1 MYTDVL
7 IIGSGAGGSALAFAL
22 ARAGLS
28 VVVLEKGAHHSRE
41 QYLHDE
47 LLLSQG
53 AGVFTPSIEEDPHTL
68 VDDHGETSAP
78 RRTNLGWTAQCV
90 GGGTVHMGGY
100 MYRMH
105 PRDFAL
111 RRHFGAYEAV
121 ADWPFG
127 YDELEPYYSLAEW
140 ELGVSGDDSIGSF
153 GGPRSRPFPMPPV
166 RPHGIARHFDRA
178 AARLGRGTVTTPR
191 SVNSQPY
198 AGRPACQYCPL
209 CSAYG
214 CPVGARGT
222 AQEALL
228 ARAIAT
234 GRCALHAQCMVREI
248 TVGPTG
254 RATGCIYFDRH
265 GVERQLWAGI
275 VCVACSAVETARL
288 LLLSRS
294 RYFPHGL
301 ANGSGLVGRNL
312 QLHVSSTVSAR
323 FDLARRDEL
332 RAEPASPFLGR
343 SIFDHYYLPDGTS
356 DYSTGGLLRFGVSSR
371 APIASAQSVAFAA
384 ETGPLWGE
392 PLMRALDG
400 FLDRTLELHCEVF
413 QSFLPSEYSFVSLD
427 PEVEDRWG
435 LPVAR
440 LAIRHPPHHGR
451 TAAWL
456 VDRGA
461 ELFAEMAGEEIVKA
475 PVGETSRVLLHGTCR
490 AGSRPDSSVVNAD
503 CRSHEVP
510 NLFIADASPFPTCA
524 SVPPTLTIVAN
535 AFRVAEVIRR
545 GNIIAS

>member
-1 MYTDVL
+1 VYTDIL

-22 ARAGLS
+22 ARAGLR
-28 VVVLEKGAHHSRE
+28 VVVLEKGAEHTRE
-41 QYLHDE
+41 EYLHDE
-47 LLLSQG
+47 LLLLHG
-53 AGVFTPSIEEDPHTL
+53 AGVFTPSIEDDPHTL
-68 VDDHGETSAP
+68 VDEQNETSAP

-105 PRDFAL
+105 PRDFAP
-111 RRHFGAYEAV
+111 RRHFGPYEAV

-127 YDELEPYYSLAEW
+127 YEELEPYYSLAEW
-140 ELGVSGDDSIGSF
+140 ELGVSGDDSTGCF
-153 GGPRSRPFPMPPV
+153 GGPRSRSFPMPPV
-166 RPHGIARHFDRA
+166 RPHGVAHHLDRA
-178 AARLGRGTVTTPR
+178 AARLGRTTVTTPR
-191 SVNSQPY
+191 AVNSQPY
-198 AGRPACQYCPL
+198 AGRPGCEYCSM

-228 ARAIAT
+228 ARAVTT
-234 GRCALHAQCMVREI
+234 GRCTLHTRCMVREI

-254 RATGCIYFDRH
+254 RASGCVYYDRH

-288 LLLSRS
+288 LLLSKS
-294 RYFPHGL
+294 RYFPQGL

-312 QLHVSSTVSAR
+312 QLHVCSTVSAR
-323 FDLARRDEL
+323 FDLARRDDL
-332 RAEPASPFLGR
+332 RAESASPFLGR
-343 SIFDHYYLPDGTS
+343 SIFDHYTLPAGTS
-356 DYSTGGLLRFGVSSR
+356 DYSTGGLLRFGVSAM
-371 APIASAQSVAFAA
+371 APIGTGQGIAFT
-384 ETGPLWGE
+384 EKTGPLWGM
-392 PLMRALDG
+392 PLMRALNG
-400 FLDRTLELHCEVF
+400 YLERTLDLHCEVF
-413 QSFLPSEYSFVSLD
+413 QSFLPSERSLVSLD

-440 LAIRHPPHHGR
+440 LAIHHPPHHKQ
-451 TAAWL
+451 TAGWL
-456 VDRGA
+456 VDRAA
-461 ELFAEMAGEEIVKA
+461 EIFAEMTAEEVVKA

-490 AGSRPDSSVVNAD
+490 AGSRPDSSVVDAD

-510 NLFIADASPFPTCA
+510 NLFIADASPFSTCA

-545 GNIIAS
+545 GNVVAS